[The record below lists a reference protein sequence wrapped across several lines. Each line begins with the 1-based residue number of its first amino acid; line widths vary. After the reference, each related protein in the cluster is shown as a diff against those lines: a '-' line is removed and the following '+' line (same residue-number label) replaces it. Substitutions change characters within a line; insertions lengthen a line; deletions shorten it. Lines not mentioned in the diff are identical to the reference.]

1 VREVSASR
9 LSTAELSQTANSR
22 KEKKK
27 GSKKAEKIKVAST
40 GQVLT
45 KSGTDISEVWLPLQN
60 AGSDARILVRLQG
73 LLLQPWFQTQI
84 CCRQDSC
91 SAQYL
96 PYFASLW

>member
-27 GSKKAEKIKVAST
+27 GSKKADKIKVAST

-45 KSGTDISEVWLPLQN
+45 KSRTDISEVWLPLQN

-73 LLLQPWFQTQI
+73 LFFCHAFATLVSDADVLQT
-84 CCRQDSC
+84 R
-91 SAQYL
+91 
-96 PYFASLW
+96 